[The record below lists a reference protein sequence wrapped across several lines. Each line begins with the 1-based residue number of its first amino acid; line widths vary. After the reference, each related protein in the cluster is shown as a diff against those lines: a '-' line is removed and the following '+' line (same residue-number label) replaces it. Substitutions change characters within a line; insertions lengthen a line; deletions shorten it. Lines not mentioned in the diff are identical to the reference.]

1 MTSKAAASTNLPS
14 DLAELAPR
22 MREVVLRVL
31 EEHIES
37 ALPVA
42 SASVAR
48 RTETSISA
56 ATVRATMG
64 ELTEM
69 GLLSQPHSSAGRVP
83 TDRAFRLYVDD
94 LMGRVS
100 AHSSLPPGVGCSL
113 TKPTGDVDDFMRR
126 TADLL
131 SQATGQLGFL
141 LSQVPDGLPLRH
153 VHFLRV
159 SSERLMVLLVTQGG
173 GVQTRIIDEPD
184 SDQRTLDAASTR
196 LSELVAGC
204 TLAEARARLASAIER
219 EREQSD
225 GLWRKAFSLGR
236 AGLSSALE
244 AELYVGDRNLLL
256 AHPEFSDVDRL
267 RQVLCALEEKERMM
281 RLLDKIVHAD
291 VLSVVI
297 GSELED
303 PSIRGCAV
311 VTAPLGDLP
320 HGGGLGIIGPVRMRY
335 AHVIP
340 IVRYLSEHVS
350 HCIA

>member
-1 MTSKAAASTNLPS
+1 MTSKASNLPA
-14 DLAELAPR
+14 DLTELLPR

-31 EEHIES
+31 EEYIES

-48 RTETSISA
+48 RSKSSVSP

-69 GLLSQPHSSAGRVP
+69 GLLSQPHSSAGRIP
-83 TDRAFRLYVDD
+83 TDRAFRLYVNH
-94 LMGRVS
+94 LMGRTPQ
-100 AHSSLPPGVGCSL
+100 APSLPPGMDDTL
-113 TKPTGDVDDFMRR
+113 TKPAGDVEDFMRR

-141 LSQVPDGLPLRH
+141 LSQVPDQLPLQH
-153 VHFLRV
+153 VHFVRV
-159 SSERLMVLLVTQGG
+159 TSERLMVLLVTQGG

-204 TLAEARARLASAIER
+204 TLAQARARLASTIER
-219 EREQSD
+219 ERERSD
-225 GLWRKAFSLGR
+225 ALWRKAFSLGR
-236 AGLSSALE
+236 ASLSPQRE
-244 AELYVGDRNLLL
+244 AELYVGDKNLLL
-256 AHPEFSDVDRL
+256 AHPEYSDLNRL
-267 RQVLCALEEKERMM
+267 RQVLGALEEKERMM

-291 VLSVVI
+291 VPSVVI
-297 GSELED
+297 GTELED
-303 PSIRGCAV
+303 PGIQACAV

-320 HGGGLGIIGPVRMRY
+320 VCGGLGVIGPVRMRY
-335 AHVIP
+335 ARVIP
-340 IVRYLSEHVS
+340 IVRYVSEHVS
-350 HCIA
+350 QCMA